1 MVHLSSMLIAFR
13 YLDEPDENRA
23 FLIYQFPP
31 AVSESEQDVRTLHAL
46 INASNGNVPSPKP
59 SLNERF
65 GIAYI
70 LVNTLLS
77 IHASNWLHKN
87 IWSRSIA
94 IFTPTQHSTQRSL
107 VPYLA
112 GWESARTT
120 TSASLLVETID
131 PEQLLYRHPERYPD
145 PQGKARNAFS
155 AEHDLYAL
163 GVVLLEIGLWR
174 TLSSISQFAKGIA
187 SSRRSGKLP
196 PGERIKR
203 DLVSRAEDGSLARE
217 MGVEYAKAVARCLKS
232 SFIMQDIDL
241 KEDGW
246 TDKGLQRGFREQVVE
261 VIHGGVKP

>member
-1 MVHLSSMLIAFR
+1 MLIPFS

-31 AVSESEQDVRTLHAL
+31 AVSESEQDVRTLYAL
-46 INASNGNVPSPKP
+46 INASNGNIPSSKP

-65 GIAYI
+65 GIAYV
-70 LVNTLLS
+70 LANTLLS
-77 IHASNWLHKN
+77 IHASKWLHKN

-94 IFTPTQHSTQRSL
+94 IFTPTQHSTQRYL
-107 VPYLA
+107 IPYLA

-145 PQGKARNAFS
+145 LQGKTQKVFS

-196 PGERIKR
+196 PGERIRR
-203 DLVSRAEDGSLARE
+203 DLISRAEDGSLARE
-217 MGVEYAKAVARCLKS
+217 MGIEYAKAVARCLKTT
-232 SFIMQDIDL
+232 FGTRDGDL
-241 KEDGW
+241 EEDSW
-246 TDKGLQRGFREQVVE
+246 RDEGLQRGFREQVVE
-261 VIHGGVKP
+261 VIREGVKL